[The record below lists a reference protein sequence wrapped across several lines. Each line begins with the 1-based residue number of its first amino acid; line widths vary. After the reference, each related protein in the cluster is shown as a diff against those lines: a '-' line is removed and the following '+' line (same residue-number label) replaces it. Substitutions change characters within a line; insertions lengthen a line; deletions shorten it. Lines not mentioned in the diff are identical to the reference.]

1 MASATASEP
10 VPSPGPSLQAESVVP
25 ASMFAPAGRGC
36 GEEADAECF
45 EDGEALNGE
54 LGDHGIDFSSKI
66 ALVSPSGEQYDS
78 LLRQLRERMDEGC
91 GETIYVVGVGS
102 DGGDYG
108 LNESDMEAS
117 VATVQSLCEQI
128 EADLILLRERA
139 EVGGQVRDYLIR
151 RRVGDADFLEVRV
164 AVVGNVDAGKST
176 LLGVL
181 THGELDNGR
190 GFARQKLFR
199 HKHELESGRT
209 SSVGNDILGFDRH
222 GSVVNKPDSHGGSLD
237 WTKICEKSSKVITFI
252 DLAGHEKYLKTTVF
266 GMTGHLPDFCMLM
279 VGSNAGIVGMT
290 KEHLGLALALNVPVF
305 VVVTKIDMCPANIL
319 QETLKLLQRLLK
331 SPGCRKIP
339 VLVQNKD
346 DVIVTASNFSS
357 ERMCPIFQISNVTG
371 ENMDLLKM
379 FLNLLSSRTSFKD
392 DEPAEFQI
400 DDTYSVPG
408 VGTVVSGTTL
418 CGLIRLND
426 TMLLGPDP
434 LGAFISIAVKSIH
447 RKRMPVKEV
456 RGGQTAS
463 FALKKIKRSSIR
475 KGMVMVSPRLNPQAS
490 WEFEAE
496 ILVLHHPTTISPR
509 YQAMVHCGSIRQ
521 TATILTMNRDCLRT
535 GDKATVHFRF
545 IKTPE
550 YLHVDQRLVFR
561 EGRTKAVGTITKL
574 LQSTNNQPSN
584 SKPPQIKMQSTKKAG
599 AKREDGQVL
608 MAEESVGIG
617 TASITGTAQQQPKSG
632 GRRRGGQRHK
642 GKSQTNS
649 TVAPAGAVG
658 GC

>member
-1 MASATASEP
+1 MATLTATEP
-10 VPSPGPSLQAESVVP
+10 MLCPNTIAEAESIVP
-25 ASMFAPAGRGC
+25 ACMFAPDRGC
-36 GEEADAECF
+36 EDDPCGAEGF
-45 EDGEALNGE
+45 EGCDGTNGE
-54 LGDHGIDFSSKI
+54 SADHLDLSSKLV
-66 ALVSPSGEQYDS
+66 LVSPTAKQYD
-78 LLRQLRERMDEGC
+78 LLLQHLRERIDEGC
-91 GETIYVVGVGS
+91 GETIYVIGTAS
-102 DGGDYG
+102 DGGDSG
-108 LNESDMEAS
+108 LDDKDMEAS
-117 VATVQSLCEQI
+117 IATVRSLCEQI
-128 EADLILLRERA
+128 DADLIWLRERTDT
-139 EVGGQVRDYLIR
+139 GGKIQDYLIR
-151 RRVGDADFLEVRV
+151 QRVGEQDFLEVRV

-199 HKHELESGRT
+199 HKHEMESGRT
-209 SSVGNDILGFDRH
+209 SSVGNDILGFDQE
-222 GSVVNKPDSHGGSLD
+222 GQVVNKPDNHGGGLD

-357 ERMCPIFQISNVTG
+357 ERMCPIFQISNVSG

-379 FLNLLSSRTSFKD
+379 FLNLLSPRTNFNN

-418 CGLIRLND
+418 RGVIRLND
-426 TMLLGPDP
+426 TLLLGPDP
-434 LGAFISIAVKSIH
+434 LGTFIPIPVKSIH

-456 RGGQTAS
+456 HGGQTAS

-475 KGMVMVSPRLNPQAS
+475 KGMVMLSPKLMPQAT

-521 TATILTMNRDCLRT
+521 TATILGMNKDCLRT

-550 YLHVDQRLVFR
+550 YLHCEHKLVFR
-561 EGRTKAVGTITKL
+561 EGRTKAVGTVTKL
-574 LQSTNNQPSN
+574 LQAVNTQAAKAQQAKMLSSKKKDGAVSPEEAGSTLPSPN
-584 SKPPQIKMQSTKKAG
+584 
-599 AKREDGQVL
+599 
-608 MAEESVGIG
+608 
-617 TASITGTAQQQPKSG
+617 TAQLQLKSGSG
-632 GRRRGGQRHK
+632 GRRRGGQRHRGK
-642 GKSQTNS
+642 GLNTTSMAP
-649 TVAPAGAVG
+649 TVPTGAAGTA
-658 GC
+658 

>member
-1 MASATASEP
+1 MASVTTTEP
-10 VPSPGPSLQAESVVP
+10 VFNPGTLGLSESIVP
-25 ASMFAPAGRGC
+25 ASMFAPGRGC
-36 GEEADAECF
+36 GDDDGSECF
-45 EDGEALNGE
+45 EDGELFNGE
-54 LGDHGIDFSSKI
+54 TLDHSIDFCSKL
-66 ALVSPSGEQYDS
+66 ALVSPSGEQYDL

-108 LNESDMEAS
+108 LNENDMQAS
-117 VATVQSLCEQI
+117 VATVRSMCEQI
-128 EADLILLRERA
+128 EADLILLRERTEA
-139 EVGGQVRDYLIR
+139 GGQVRDYLIR
-151 RRVGDADFLEVRV
+151 RRVGEADFLEVRV

-199 HKHELESGRT
+199 HKHEMESGRT
-209 SSVGNDILGFDRH
+209 SSVGNDILGFDQE
-222 GSVVNKPDSHGGSLD
+222 GQVVNKPDSHGGSLD

-279 VGSNAGIVGMT
+279 IGSNAGIVGMT

-319 QETLKLLQRLLK
+319 QETLKLLQKILK

-357 ERMCPIFQISNVTG
+357 ERICPIFQISNVSG

-379 FLNLLSSRTSFKD
+379 FLNLLTSRSSFKD
-392 DEPAEFQI
+392 HEPAEFQI

-418 CGLIRLND
+418 RGLIRLND
-426 TMLLGPDP
+426 TLLLGPDP
-434 LGAFISIAVKSIH
+434 LGAFLPITVKSIH

-475 KGMVMVSPRLNPQAS
+475 KGMVMVSPRLNPQAY

-521 TATILTMNRDCLRT
+521 TATILSMTRDCLRT

-550 YLHVDQRLVFR
+550 YLHIDQRLVFR

-574 LQSTNNQPSN
+574 LLSTNNQPSN
-584 SKPPQIKMQSTKKAG
+584 SKPPHIKMQSTKKAP
-599 AKREDGQVL
+599 ARREDGV
-608 MAEESVGIG
+608 APINEETTTTGAPG
-617 TASITGTAQQQPKSG
+617 TQHNAPQQPKSG

-642 GKSQTNS
+642 GKPQGNA
-649 TVAPAGAVG
+649 TVALAGAVG

>member
-1 MASATASEP
+1 MASTRRSSE
-10 VPSPGPSLQAESVVP
+10 SLVP
-25 ASMFAPAGRGC
+25 ACMFAPDRGC
-36 GEEADAECF
+36 ADEQSGEEGF
-45 EDGEALNGE
+45 EDGEDTNCESA
-54 LGDHGIDFSSKI
+54 DHLDLSSKLV
-66 ALVSPSGEQYDS
+66 LVSPTGQQYDS
-78 LLRQLRERMDEGC
+78 LLRHLRERIEEGC
-91 GETIYVVGVGS
+91 GETIYVVGMGS

-108 LNESDMEAS
+108 LDEKDMEAS
-117 VATVQSLCEQI
+117 VATVRSLCEQI
-128 EADLILLRERA
+128 EADLILLRERTDT
-139 EVGGQVRDYLIR
+139 GGKIRDYLIR
-151 RRVGDADFLEVRV
+151 RRVGEQDFLEVRV

-199 HKHELESGRT
+199 HKHEMESGRT
-209 SSVGNDILGFDRH
+209 SSVGNDILGFDQE
-222 GSVVNKPDSHGGSLD
+222 GQVVNKPDSHGGGLD

-319 QETLKLLQRLLK
+319 QGKCIFWLLLSLCYISYIILNIFK
-331 SPGCRKIP
+331 PAKAHNSIH
-339 VLVQNKD
+339 
-346 DVIVTASNFSS
+346 FSS
-357 ERMCPIFQISNVTG
+357 EKMCPIFQISNVTG

-379 FLNLLSSRTSFKD
+379 FLNLLSSRTTFSN

-418 CGLIRLND
+418 RGLIRLND
-426 TMLLGPDP
+426 MLLLGPDP
-434 LGAFISIAVKSIH
+434 LGTFIPIAIKSIH
-447 RKRMPVKEV
+447 RKRMPVREV

-463 FALKKIKRSSIR
+463 FALKKIKRSTIR
-475 KGMVMVSPRLNPQAS
+475 KGMVMVSPKLMPQAT

-521 TATILTMNRDCLRT
+521 TATILTMNKDCLRT
-535 GDKATVHFRF
+535 GDKASVHFRF

-550 YLHVDQRLVFR
+550 YLHCDQKLVFR
-561 EGRTKAVGTITKL
+561 EGRTKAVGTITK
-574 LQSTNNQPSN
+574 
-584 SKPPQIKMQSTKKAG
+584 
-599 AKREDGQVL
+599 VL
-608 MAEESVGIG
+608 TVLALWFLHRHR
-617 TASITGTAQQQPKSG
+617 AQMDKSMWT
-632 GRRRGGQRHK
+632 R
-642 GKSQTNS
+642 
-649 TVAPAGAVG
+649 
-658 GC
+658 

>member
-1 MASATASEP
+1 EEHMAAMESSL
-10 VPSPGPSLQAESVVP
+10 SPAVESVVP
-25 ASMFAPAGRGC
+25 ACMFAPDPGCAEDSPSAERSDAG
-36 GEEADAECF
+36 DNQN
-45 EDGEALNGE
+45 GEAE
-54 LGDHGIDFSSKI
+54 DHLDLTSKF
-66 ALVSPSGEQYDS
+66 ALVSPTGEQYEC
-78 LLRQLRERMDEGC
+78 LQKQLRERIEEGC
-91 GETIYVVGVGS
+91 GETIYVVGMGT

-108 LNESDMEAS
+108 LDERDMEAS
-117 VATVQSLCEQI
+117 VTTVQSLCEQVD
-128 EADLILLRERA
+128 ADLILLRERTETA
-139 EVGGQVRDYLIR
+139 GHLRDYLIR
-151 RRVGDADFLEVRV
+151 RRVGEADFLEVRV

-199 HKHELESGRT
+199 HKHEMESGRT
-209 SSVGNDILGFDRH
+209 SSVGNDILGFDQE
-222 GSVVNKPDSHGGSLD
+222 GQVVNKPDSHGGSLD
-237 WTKICEKSSKVITFI
+237 WTKICERSSKVITFI
-252 DLAGHEKYLKTTVF
+252 DLAGHEKYLKTTIF

-279 VGSNAGIVGMT
+279 VGSNAGIIGMT

-346 DVIVTASNFSS
+346 YVIVTASNFSS

-379 FLNLLSSRTSFKD
+379 FLNLLSPRTTFKD
-392 DEPAEFQI
+392 DEPPEFQI

-418 CGLIRLND
+418 RGLIRLND
-426 TMLLGPDP
+426 TLLLGPDP
-434 LGAFISIAVKSIH
+434 LGVFIPITIKSIH
-447 RKRMPVKEV
+447 RKRMAVKEV

-475 KGMVMVSPRLNPQAS
+475 KGMVMVSPRLNPQAC

-521 TATILTMNRDCLRT
+521 TATIIGMNKDCLRT

-550 YLHVDQRLVFR
+550 YFHTDQRLVFR
-561 EGRTKAVGTITKL
+561 EGRTKAVGTITKVRGHKNIHPIY
-574 LQSTNNQPSN
+574 TY
-584 SKPPQIKMQSTKKAG
+584 IC
-599 AKREDGQVL
+599 
-608 MAEESVGIG
+608 
-617 TASITGTAQQQPKSG
+617 

-642 GKSQTNS
+642 GKSALSS
-649 TVAPAGAVG
+649 TGATTSAAGVG
-658 GC
+658 SN